1 MRLGAYV
8 GAALA
13 GAIVLTGTAC
23 GKTDSEATATTSPAS
38 TTTGTSVDSAQLPSL
53 VPAPAD
59 TQTTKGPDSIPNNGI
74 RLHYQVNGAPNDV
87 LNAFKA
93 ALESKGWVVTTIVT
107 SDGPGGGGGATYTG
121 TNGSAYGVFD
131 GGGYNSTTYLDVCA
145 WPEQPANPNCT
156 RGDR

>member
-1 MRLGAYV
+1 MKFGVCAA
-8 GAALA
+8 AALA
-13 GAIVLTGTAC
+13 VAFCLTVTAC
-23 GKTDSEATATTSPAS
+23 GKTDSEAKATTSPAS
-38 TTTGTSVDSAQLPSL
+38 TTTGAPVDSAQLPSL
-53 VPAPAD
+53 VPTPAD
-59 TQTTKGPDSIPNNGI
+59 TQSTKGPDSIPNNGI

-87 LNAFKA
+87 LNAFKS